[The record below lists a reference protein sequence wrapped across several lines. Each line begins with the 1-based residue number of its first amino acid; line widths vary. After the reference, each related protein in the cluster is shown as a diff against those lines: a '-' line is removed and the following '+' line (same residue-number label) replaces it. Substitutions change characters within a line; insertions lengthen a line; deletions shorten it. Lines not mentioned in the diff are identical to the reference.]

1 MKTTKQEAVIV
12 RMQKL
17 PNTPSL
23 KRARAEVEKSGMPS
37 HWFPK
42 LKLDLEQPLRKK
54 EQFVFATEML
64 AGYRE
69 LRASAVKM
77 YDEMLKPL
85 NEKRKVILGWKR
97 ENLESIDG
105 VLKRVTFR
113 LSEFEK
119 QVEHEREEQATK
131 ALETASE
138 QASQEQIEI
147 VHDIEDALAFVQ
159 DDKVREKLEADLVEA
174 KKSPPPLMVVM
185 DKNPASMD
193 EAPITGT
200 DRFSCKVM
208 DHVLLA
214 EAVVKGTVPPDAIQA
229 NQTWLNAEARKTKT
243 FFSLPGCELTITRD
257 YKRKGGH
264 S

>member
-12 RMQKL
+12 RMQNI
-17 PNTPSL
+17 PTSPSL
-23 KRARAEVEKSGMPS
+23 KKARVLVEESGMPG

-42 LKLDLEQPLRKK
+42 LKLDLEQPLNKST
-54 EQFVFATEML
+54 FSVATEL
-64 AGYRE
+64 IAGYRE

-85 NEKRKVILGWKR
+85 NEKRKVILKWKR
-97 ENLESIDG
+97 ENVESIDD
-105 VLKRVTFR
+105 VLERVTFR

-138 QASQEQIEI
+138 QASQEQSEI
-147 VHDIEDALAFVQ
+147 VRDIEDALTFVQ
-159 DDKVREKLEADLVEA
+159 DDTVREKLEADLVEA
-174 KKSPPPLMVVM
+174 KKSPPPLAVVM
-185 DKNPASMD
+185 EANPASMND
-193 EAPITGT
+193 APITGT

-214 EAVVKGTVPPDAIQA
+214 EAVVKGTVPPDANQA
-229 NQTWLNAEARKTKT
+229 NQPRLNAQARKENT

-257 YKRKGGH
+257 YKRKGGR